1 MNHLENNIK
10 MIKKNYILL
19 LSFSWIFLFA
29 ACNGNGEDVIMDLET
44 KKDKLREKKQQ
55 LRNLQ
60 TEIESLESAIEQ
72 AENGYSRRDVSLVGF
87 DTLQK
92 RDLRHFTN
100 FQGNIETRNQV
111 MATAELSGRI
121 VSLNVS
127 EGQSVQRGQ
136 LIATLDTEV
145 IDRQM
150 AEVETT
156 LDLARDVYARQKRL
170 WDQNIG
176 SEIQYLEAKNSVD
189 RLERSLEVLETQ
201 KSRATINAPQSG
213 IVEQLVMRQ
222 GEIVSPGMP
231 VAIIVDNRNLKLV
244 SNIPENFLAFVQVGD
259 EIGVELPSLRESVKT
274 RISRIGSTI
283 DQENR
288 TFVIEANMP
297 ANIDKLKPNLMARVS
312 LNDRTVENTI
322 VIPLRLVQYD
332 IGGQAFVYVAK
343 KENDN
348 LFAEKRMVKTG
359 LNYRNDIE
367 IKEGLEEGDLL
378 IIEGQMDVANG
389 QMITTTPN

>member
-1 MNHLENNIK
+1 

-19 LSFSWIFLFA
+19 LSISWIFLFA
-29 ACNGNGEDVIMDLET
+29 ACNGNGEDAIMDLET

-55 LRNLQ
+55 LRYLQ
-60 TEIESLESAIEQ
+60 TEIESLESAIEL

-87 DTLQK
+87 DTLSK

-121 VSLNVS
+121 VSLNVA

-156 LDLARDVYARQKRL
+156 LNLAKDVYARQKRL
-170 WDQNIG
+170 WEQNIG

-189 RLERSLEVLETQ
+189 RLERSLEILETQ
-201 KSRATINAPQSG
+201 KSRAIINAPQSG

-259 EIGVELPSLRESVKT
+259 EIEVELPSLRESVKT

-297 ANIDKLKPNLMARVS
+297 SNIDKLKPNLMARVS

-322 VIPLRLVQYD
+322 VIPLKLVQYE
-332 IGGQAFVYVAK
+332 IGGQAFVYVAQ

-348 LFAEKRMVKTG
+348 LFAQKRMVKTG
-359 LNYRNDIE
+359 LNYRNEIE

-389 QMITTTPN
+389 QMVTTIPN